1 MVVGSA
7 ILGPQVLRCFSQTAW
22 RLSHPAP
29 TFLQTCENQLD
40 NSMGLHE
47 TRVPNMIQYPTTPFI
62 HENNILYIY
71 IIICIYIYT
80 VYLLK
85 WSSSAGLQPSNICC
99 SAPWRPEACKTFWM
113 CSSPQE
119 LQGWPVGKA
128 LAKDWE
134 GLEGQ
139 VGLFSSLWVIIIPI
153 QLGSVS
159 PYINKSTRFV

>member
-71 IIICIYIYT
+71 NHMYIYT
-80 VYLLK
+80 QYIY
-85 WSSSAGLQPSNICC
+85 SSGHLPQDFSQVTFAALRPDDQRLARPFECVRHLRSCKAGRWARL
-99 SAPWRPEACKTFWM
+99 
-113 CSSPQE
+113 
-119 LQGWPVGKA
+119 WPRTG
-128 LAKDWE
+128 KDWKARWVCFPHY
-134 GLEGQ
+134 GL
-139 VGLFSSLWVIIIPI
+139 S
-153 QLGSVS
+153 
-159 PYINKSTRFV
+159 